1 MSNGGAPIRVYF
13 LGSGSL
19 GVPILERLADDPV
32 ILITGAGTQP
42 DRPQGRH
49 RRLAPTP
56 LGEAAVALGL
66 VADKPLNVNAP
77 EVVDRLRALALDLI
91 VVVSYGQLLRAP
103 LLALPRCG
111 CLNVHASLLP
121 RHRGAAP
128 IQAAIQYGDAETGI
142 SFMRMDAG
150 LDTGPVY
157 GQVRLPLC
165 GRETAMDLQVALAG
179 LAAGQI
185 VRWVRAICHE
195 GLQPAP
201 QPTAG
206 ATVAR
211 KITKEQGR
219 LDWRLDANLLGR
231 QVRAFNPW
239 PGSWFDLPTAK
250 GRRRLLVTAAV
261 VEPVPEAR
269 APGVVFQAD
278 QNGWRVACGQGAL
291 RIERVVPEGR
301 GEMAA
306 AEFLRG
312 CLVVPGTRLETQS

>member
-1 MSNGGAPIRVYF
+1 M
-13 LGSGSL
+13 
-19 GVPILERLADDPV
+19 
-32 ILITGAGTQP
+32 
-42 DRPQGRH
+42 
-49 RRLAPTP
+49 
-56 LGEAAVALGL
+56 
-66 VADKPLNVNAP
+66 
-77 EVVDRLRALALDLI
+77 
-91 VVVSYGQLLRAP
+91 
-103 LLALPRCG
+103 
-111 CLNVHASLLP
+111 
-121 RHRGAAP
+121 
-128 IQAAIQYGDAETGI
+128 
-142 SFMRMDAG
+142 
-150 LDTGPVY
+150 
-157 GQVRLPLC
+157 
-165 GRETAMDLQVALAG
+165 
-179 LAAGQI
+179 
-185 VRWVRAICHE
+185 
-195 GLQPAP
+195 
-201 QPTAG
+201 
-206 ATVAR
+206 AR